1 MTTSLLEASS
11 SSTPLRPKR
20 KQYSIEEKEYIADHA
35 RSEGVSNT
43 VFKFGI
49 PEETIRHWMKIDFN
63 QYKEWKSQVK
73 KKGTPKR
80 KNAPGAGR
88 PLKYPR
94 EIDYE
99 LRDWILQQQAE
110 NNPVSEQALREKA
123 QELIEPHCPSFKHS
137 SSWLKSFMQ
146 RHKLNDPT
154 VEGEGTYTIVLLYV
168 VLCSSCSSS
177 WHPLDVSSYQSL
189 SNLLNV

>member
-1 MTTSLLEASS
+1 MDDSS
-11 SSTPLRPKR
+11 SATSTPLRPKR
-20 KQYSIEEKEYIADHA
+20 KQYSIEEKEYIANHA
-35 RSEGVSNT
+35 RVEGVSQT

-49 PEETIRHWMKIDFN
+49 PEETIRHWMKIDFD

-73 KKGTPKR
+73 KKGAPKR

-94 EIDYE
+94 EVDCE
-99 LRDWILQQQAE
+99 LRDWILQQQSE

-123 QELIEPHCPSFKHS
+123 QEMIEPHCPTFKHS

-146 RHKLNDPT
+146 RHKLNESA
-154 VEGEGTYTIVLLYV
+154 VEGQHHNSVIVFIWFIFSCVCLY
-168 VLCSSCSSS
+168 LAHIYISI
-177 WHPLDVSSYQSL
+177 YGFM
-189 SNLLNV
+189 